1 MDRTEQVMQ
10 DFEMIQQT
18 NKPDADEVITRRQE
32 VNAVWSGLQLMVE
45 DRKLLI
51 KKAIKFYTT
60 YDDVFQALD
69 SLKKEYSDKSGEI
82 YDPEISDRKF
92 SKTKFIFDSLIRNG
106 TLAAAEGNRK
116 ACSSTEVA
124 QRCYFDG
131 PQLRK

>member
-69 SLKKEYSDKSGEI
+69 SLKKEYSDKSEEI
-82 YDPEISDRKF
+82 YDAEISDRKF
-92 SKTKFIFDSLIRNG
+92 RGQRIIF
-106 TLAAAEGNRK
+106 
-116 ACSSTEVA
+116 
-124 QRCYFDG
+124 
-131 PQLRK
+131 

>member
-82 YDPEISDRKF
+82 YDTEISDRKF
-92 SKTKFIFDSLIRNG
+92 QGQQIFSNNWNRNG
-106 TLAAAEGNRK
+106 AISTAESDRK
-116 ACSSTEVA
+116 TCSSTQTA
-124 QRCYFDG
+124 
-131 PQLRK
+131 

>member
-1 MDRTEQVMQ
+1 MDRTDQVMQ

-69 SLKKEYSDKSGEI
+69 SLKKEYSDKSEEI
-82 YDPEISDRKF
+82 YDTEISDRKF
-92 SKTKFIFDSLIRNG
+92 RGQKIIF
-106 TLAAAEGNRK
+106 
-116 ACSSTEVA
+116 
-124 QRCYFDG
+124 
-131 PQLRK
+131 